1 MISSLKPSLIS
12 MRHLPRLLV
21 FASAL
26 FQLTTARAE
35 LTEEQRRLQIEAEAP
50 NASLHKIILLAGS
63 TSNKPGQHEYVAGCA
78 LLQNW
83 LKNVPGVWPVLVT
96 DGWPKNEGIFK
107 DAKAIVVYADGGT
120 KLPFLAPER
129 WNLIKDLVAKGA
141 GMVMLHQAV
150 DVPED
155 RAAELQQWLGGAWQK
170 DIGCRGHWD
179 MEFSQFPIH
188 PALQG
193 INTFAAPM
201 DGWLYN
207 LHFEPNI
214 VPLVTGTVPEKSR
227 STPDAKAHADRQE
240 VIAWAYPRK
249 DGGRSFAFTGCDLHR
264 NWTVEGQRRFV
275 VNGIL
280 WSAGLKVPSEG
291 ASVPMEAGAIGA
303 NLDAKPQ
310 APAAPQ
316 PAPTQK

>member
-1 MISSLKPSLIS
+1 
-12 MRHLPRLLV
+12 MRLLPHLLV

-26 FQLTTARAE
+26 FHFTSAHAE
-35 LTEEQRRLQIEAEAP
+35 LTEEQQRLSIEADAP
-50 NASLHKIILLAGS
+50 DPALTKILLLAGS

-83 LKNVPGVWPVLVT
+83 LKNIPGVWPVLIT
-96 DGWPKNEGIFK
+96 DGWPKNEALFK

-129 WNLIKDLVAKGA
+129 WNIIKELVSKGA
-141 GMVMLHQAV
+141 GLVMLHQAV
-150 DVPED
+150 DIPED

-179 MEFSQFPIH
+179 MEFSQFPNH
-188 PALQG
+188 PTLQG
-193 INTFAAPM
+193 MSPFAAPM

-207 LHFEPNI
+207 LHLSPNI
-214 VPLVTGTVPEKSR
+214 IPLLTGMVPEKSR
-227 STPDAKAHADRQE
+227 STPDAKAHADRPE
-240 VIAWAYPRK
+240 VIAWAYHRA

-275 VNGIL
+275 MNGVL
-280 WSAGLKVPSEG
+280 WSAGLKVPSDG
-291 ASVPMEAGAIGA
+291 APVPLEAGAMAA
-303 NLDAKPQ
+303 NLDAKP
-310 APAAPQ
+310 PASPAPQ
-316 PAPTQK
+316 PTPTQQ